1 MLYPRVSRRP
11 SVRRRL
17 TVLPVKLTIIIPAFN
32 EAAYLGATL
41 DSIEDAAAHLRAGSD
56 AETDVIVVDNNS
68 TDETAPIARSKGAT
82 VVHEPVQGIARAR
95 NTGVRHA
102 EGDVL
107 VFVDADVTAPPTLL
121 DAIHAAM
128 TDPACAGGG
137 VDVEYRPQRL
147 AVRLHLRAWRL
158 LGPADGNGPR
168 PHAVLPQVGLRT
180 SRGLRRAGHG
190 SARTSTSIGASSGPS
205 RGPVARSRFI
215 RNPRVRPSCRRFD
228 TWPVWK
234 VQIWTNPLFIALFR
248 RLGRVVH
255 DAPYRRGGPAQP
267 GTARQ
272 ETPPCVNHVPAHL

>member
-1 MLYPRVSRRP
+1 M
-11 SVRRRL
+11 
-17 TVLPVKLTIIIPAFN
+17 LPVKFTIIIPAFN

-95 NTGVRHA
+95 NTGARHA

-128 TDPACAGGG
+128 SDPACVGGG

-147 AVRLHLRAWRL
+147 AVRLHLRAWRV
-158 LGPADGNGPR
+158 LGRLMGMVQGATQFCR
-168 PHAVLPQVGLRT
+168 KSVFEQVG
-180 SRGLRRAGHG
+180 GYDEQAW
-190 SARTSTSIGASSGPS
+190 IGEDVDFYWSLK
-205 RGPVARSRFI
+205 RSVKGTDGTVRFL

-228 TWPVWK
+228 KWPVWK
-234 VQIWTNPLFIALFR
+234 VLIWTNPLFIALFR
-248 RLGRVVH
+248 RRKGVW
-255 DAPYRRGGPAQP
+255 GGWY
-267 GTARQ
+267 ARA
-272 ETPPCVNHVPAHL
+272 VR